1 MLSEDLKSAIKRYYN
16 QHRSYRKTAVF
27 FRISK
32 DTVRRVVLNLYTEVK
47 KKPGPDMKLTRRDET
62 RIKKFIRSEVDA
74 GRRVTAAKIKETL
87 QLTVNKS
94 TISRHLN
101 RMKFFYQ
108 EFVKTLPL
116 SKEHR
121 KARIKFVRDLITDAI
136 DYKKIVFSDEKRFS
150 LDGPDNY
157 MSYQDTHTKNAHRTK
172 SSVRIKRQSGG
183 GSVMILGYITYEGD
197 FEIKI
202 LPSHYKAVNYLDD
215 LKEIIESISFKYGV
229 NNKIWQQDNCT
240 VHTAKIVMDY
250 FKEYEINHLIW
261 PSRSP
266 DLNIIE
272 NLWQVMS
279 TIVYSNGQF
288 RTRNDL
294 ISALKNAA
302 VLIRNEKKDVIKS
315 LYDSF
320 PNRIVDILKF
330 KGSKL
335 KY

>member
-1 MLSEDLKSAIKRYYN
+1 MLSADVKGAIKRYYHQN
-16 QHRSYRKTAVF
+16 CSYRKTAGF

-32 DTVRRVVLNLYTEVK
+32 DRVRRIVLNLYTKEK
-47 KKPGPDMKLTRRDET
+47 KKPGPILKLTRRDET
-62 RIKKFIRSEVDA
+62 RIKKFIRHEVEL
-74 GRRVTAAKIKETL
+74 GRRVTAGKVKEEL
-87 QLTVNKS
+87 GLSVNKS

-101 RMKFFYQ
+101 RMNFFYE

-121 KARIKFVRDLITDAI
+121 RARVDFVKNLVANST

-157 MSYQDTHTKNAHRTK
+157 MSYQDTHTKNIHRK
-172 SSVRIKRQSGG
+172 RPSGRIKRQAGG
-183 GSVMILGYITYEGD
+183 GGVMILGYITYEGD

-202 LPSHYKAVNYLDD
+202 LPPHYKAVNYLGD

-229 NNKIWQQDNCT
+229 NNKIWQQDNCR
-240 VHTAKIVMDY
+240 VHTAKIIMEY
-250 FKEYEINHLIW
+250 FQEYDVSHLIW

-266 DLNIIE
+266 DLNVIE
-272 NLWQVMS
+272 NLWQLMS

-294 ISALKNAA
+294 IDAINTAA
-302 VLIRNEKKDVIKS
+302 NVIRNEKKHVIKS
-315 LYDSF
+315 LFDSF
-320 PNRIVDILKF
+320 PNRMIDILKF
-330 KGSKL
+330 
-335 KY
+335 